1 MAKVFKKPADSLVSG
16 EIKVSSN
23 SLKKD
28 QLYRGFTTI
37 DLLTF
42 VMTLVAAAVITVP
55 ILLKQ
60 SSERSHTIATKRAE
74 EISKTL
80 FEEVQLQVR
89 SFEQGQEVRSIASV
103 SSHALS
109 WEGVVSVDPW
119 GNPYHYRILKDM
131 YGRPTHLVVWSTG
144 SNSKQ
149 DTGEYDFDATSGV
162 VKFTGDDIGHIRSL

>member
-1 MAKVFKKPADSLVSG
+1 MTGESKVQLD
-16 EIKVSSN
+16 

-28 QLYRGFTTI
+28 QIYRGFTTV

-42 VMTLVAAAVITVP
+42 VMTLAAAAIITVP

-60 SSERSHTIATKRAE
+60 SSQRSHAQAIKKAE
-74 EISKTL
+74 EVSKSL

-89 SFEQGQEVRSIASV
+89 SFEQSQEVRSIASV
-103 SSHALS
+103 SSRALS

-131 YGRPTHLVVWSTG
+131 YGRPTHLVVWSVG

-149 DTGEYDFDATSGV
+149 DTSEYDFDAASGI
-162 VKFTGDDIGHIRSL
+162 VKFTGDDVGHIRSL